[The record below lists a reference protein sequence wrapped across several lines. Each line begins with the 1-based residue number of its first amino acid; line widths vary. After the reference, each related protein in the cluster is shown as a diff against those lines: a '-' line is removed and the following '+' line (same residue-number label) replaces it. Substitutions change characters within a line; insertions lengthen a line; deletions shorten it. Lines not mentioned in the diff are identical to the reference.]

1 MSWRKSL
8 ATSKNSEKRA
18 FLLALVAL
26 IVLYAIFWFR
36 SYSSYAQGIGDSA
49 HSAPPPSGLS
59 RVLRVWAPA
68 RYQPMACIGVQT
80 SFNYYAFR
88 RADLRQTWFPADEA
102 AMQRLEEQGIIMRF
116 VVGQTSNAEHELAL
130 QQEIEEF
137 GPFLRLPINDTYK
150 TLPWKTHAFV
160 VTAFRLYNPKFVVKV
175 DDDVYLR
182 LDRLRL
188 ALTQYEERRFGFIGC
203 MRRGDIESDPRDL
216 NYEPDNAVVGG
227 KEYHTFASGP
237 LYILENS
244 AAKHTFASGPLY
256 ILENSAAKMLSGI
269 DPTWLRHL
277 ANEDTMMGAWMLSLN
292 VKHFDDR
299 RLCTRQCLSITI
311 GTAPTH
317 VTGRPT
323 VSSYHANCSLSST
336 LPSGFDN
343 LPLLPP
349 TIKFEALS
357 GRSSSHF
364 LSSRGDVTTAGH
376 DLPGS
381 GGYVASRPRLQYGSA
396 QGAAGGDEPEE
407 A

>member
-1 MSWRKSL
+1 M
-8 ATSKNSEKRA
+8 
-18 FLLALVAL
+18 VP
-26 IVLYAIFWFR
+26 
-36 SYSSYAQGIGDSA
+36 G
-49 HSAPPPSGLS
+49 
-59 RVLRVWAPA
+59 
-68 RYQPMACIGVQT
+68 
-80 SFNYYAFR
+80 R
-88 RADLRQTWFPADEA
+88 RGSNA
-102 AMQRLEEQGIIMRF
+102 A
-116 VVGQTSNAEHELAL
+116 TSNAEHELAL

-244 AAKHTFASGPLY
+244 AAK
-256 ILENSAAKMLSGI
+256 MLSGI

-349 TIKFEALS
+349 TIKFAPNDTDGLTFVHGPQRS
-357 GRSSSHF
+357 QLFPFSQLAGRRYD
-364 LSSRGDVTTAGH
+364 SRPRSAGQWR
-376 DLPGS
+376 
-381 GGYVASRPRLQYGSA
+381 YVASRPRLQYGSA

-407 A
+407 ALSVKETQYELEAAQPVMSGRYNGVQRVAEYSGRGRVAPILSRAKNMAARDRKSVV